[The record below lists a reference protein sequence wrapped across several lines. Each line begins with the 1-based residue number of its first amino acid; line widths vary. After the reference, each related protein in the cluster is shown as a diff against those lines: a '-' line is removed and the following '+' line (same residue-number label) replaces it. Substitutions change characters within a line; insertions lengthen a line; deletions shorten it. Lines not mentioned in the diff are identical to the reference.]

1 MSWKAFALSI
11 LTLLILWGGCVLYIS
26 TAPRPA
32 LHIYV
37 AYMGQDGYKVTAES
51 FETDGFCTV
60 FIKSGRRFAAVC
72 GQHTVSE
79 AEE

>member
-1 MSWKAFALSI
+1 MSTKAFLVSAAVI
-11 LTLLILWGGCVLYIS
+11 LFLWGAGLLYVAGS
-26 TAPRPA
+26 PKPA
-32 LHIYV
+32 LHTYV
-37 AYMGQDGYKVTAES
+37 AYMGPDGYKVTAES

-60 FIKSGRRFAAVC
+60 FLKNGRRFAAVC